1 MIAMKAVPHRGG
13 LSAFGV
19 GETDTCCIYTNM
31 GLPSALRPDS
41 LTGLQ
46 MTRKPARPP
55 EGRTDLAKPNR
66 ADLSPIA
73 FPYVPAHP

>member
-1 MIAMKAVPHRGG
+1 MIARKAVPHRGG
-13 LSAFGV
+13 LSSFGA
-19 GETDTCCIYTNM
+19 GEMDTCFIYTNL

-66 ADLSPIA
+66 AGLSPIA